1 MRYLWK
7 ILKSKKTVFN
17 YDDIKNILWIENKNT
32 IKKFFERAVK
42 EGIFINIYKWLYA
55 FEDFDLFELAIKIKK
70 NSYIS
75 FETVLKKEQII
86 FQDYWNTVFLAS
98 DNSLK
103 KKKNNVNFEYLKI
116 KNSILLNPLWLINK
130 GKYIIASKERAICD
144 RIYLTKNYYF
154 DDLQQVNFEKLEEI
168 SKIYN
173 KRVILE
179 VKKIINDR

>member
-116 KNSILLNPLWLINK
+116 KNSILLNPLWLIRKIHNSFK
-130 GKYIIASKERAICD
+130 RKS
-144 RIYLTKNYYF
+144 YLWQNLSDKKLLFWWFTTSELWKTWRNLKN
-154 DDLQQVNFEKLEEI
+154 I
-168 SKIYN
+168 
-173 KRVILE
+173 
-179 VKKIINDR
+179 

>member
-55 FEDFDLFELAIKIKK
+55 FEDFDLFELAVKIKK

-116 KNSILLNPLWLINK
+116 KNSILLNPLWLIK
-130 GKYIIASKERAICD
+130 KELFVTEFIWQKIII
-144 RIYLTKNYYF
+144 LM
-154 DDLQQVNFEKLEEI
+154 
-168 SKIYN
+168 IYN
-173 KRVILE
+173 KWTLKNL
-179 VKKIINDR
+179 KKSQKYTIKELF